1 MPLEHILSGRSAH
14 LASPV
19 DGYYELM
26 ANIEI
31 SNEVLDRIEAEAA
44 RRHVTLS
51 EVVTDL
57 ADSLPP
63 VRSENGRT
71 APAFVA
77 AGESGGGITDRI
89 DELLADGFG
98 RS

>member
-1 MPLEHILSGRSAH
+1 
-14 LASPV
+14 
-19 DGYYELM
+19 M

-44 RRHVTLS
+44 RRHMTLS
-51 EVVTDL
+51 EVITDL
-57 ADSLPP
+57 AHSLPP
-63 VRSENGRT
+63 VQSPSGRT

>member
-1 MPLEHILSGRSAH
+1 
-14 LASPV
+14 
-19 DGYYELM
+19 M

-31 SNEVLDRIEAEAA
+31 SNEVLDRIEAEAT
-44 RRHVTLS
+44 RRHISLA
-51 EVVTDL
+51 EVVTNL

-63 VRSENGRT
+63 IQPEDGRP

-77 AGESGGGITDRI
+77 AGESSGGITDRM

>member
-1 MPLEHILSGRSAH
+1 
-14 LASPV
+14 
-19 DGYYELM
+19 M

-31 SNEVLDRIEAEAA
+31 SSEVLDRIEAEAA
-44 RRHVTLS
+44 RRHVSPSDVLT
-51 EVVTDL
+51 EL

-63 VRSENGRT
+63 AQTDGDRDT
-71 APAFVA
+71 PAFVA
-77 AGESGGGITDRI
+77 AGSSGAGISNRI

>member
-1 MPLEHILSGRSAH
+1 
-14 LASPV
+14 
-19 DGYYELM
+19 M

-31 SNEVLDRIEAEAA
+31 SSEVLDRIGAAAA
-44 RRHVTLS
+44 RRHISLADVIT
-51 EVVTDL
+51 EL

-63 VRSENGRT
+63 VRSESRRAT
-71 APAFVA
+71 PAFVA
-77 AGESGGGITDRI
+77 AGESSDGITDRI